1 MLEQQ
6 KQPGR
11 ERKREKSLKSTVSY
25 IYEKNPETQNQDYV
39 LNSLCITFWID
50 FIRVEVTYKT
60 LDTEMSNHYMSLWEH
75 TDDWNCRVVR
85 LNFSRGKQSP
95 AEQSW

>member
-39 LNSLCITFWID
+39 LNSLCITF
-50 FIRVEVTYKT
+50 
-60 LDTEMSNHYMSLWEH
+60 
-75 TDDWNCRVVR
+75 
-85 LNFSRGKQSP
+85 
-95 AEQSW
+95 